1 MAKPI
6 ALNPTGV
13 PSELSGAI
21 HFTPSERHGSMPVI
35 DTSLLRQGVT
45 YTVVFEDNRHRAFED
60 LTEEQQQEIQATFQK
75 YDTSGDGIISREE
88 CIVACKNRTEEGK
101 AAIDKQFEAALSNAT
116 TQAQRDEISAQKQVH
131 YQKIEEAETQLMAQ
145 LMKADVD
152 GNGELSEQEFYLAEA
167 WWMKSTLNPTKVA
180 LF

>member
-1 MAKPI
+1 M
-6 ALNPTGV
+6 
-13 PSELSGAI
+13 
-21 HFTPSERHGSMPVI
+21 I

-45 YTVVFEDNRHRAFED
+45 YAVVFEDNRNRAFED
-60 LTEEQQQEIQATFQK
+60 LTEEQQEEIQATFQK

-88 CIVACKNRTEEGK
+88 CLFACKSRTDEGK
-101 AAIDKQFEAALSNAT
+101 AAIDKQFEAALASAT
-116 TQAQRDEISAQKQVH
+116 TQAQRDAIAAQKQGH

-167 WWMKSTLNPTKVA
+167 WWMRSTLNPTKVA